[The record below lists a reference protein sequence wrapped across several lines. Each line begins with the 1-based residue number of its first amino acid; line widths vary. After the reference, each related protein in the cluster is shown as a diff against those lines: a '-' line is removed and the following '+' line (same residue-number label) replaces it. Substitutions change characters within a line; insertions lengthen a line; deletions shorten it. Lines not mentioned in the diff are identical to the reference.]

1 MKLLNSS
8 LLKYAAS
15 VYCNILNFMM
25 FSDMFHDINYNCYKG
40 NADEFKRHCS
50 FNLRIIDI
58 EAIHYTTYKNVL

>member
-25 FSDMFHDINYNCYKG
+25 FSDMFHDINY
-40 NADEFKRHCS
+40 
-50 FNLRIIDI
+50 LT
-58 EAIHYTTYKNVL
+58 AIKVMQTSLKDTVRSIYELLT

>member
-25 FSDMFHDINYNCYKG
+25 FSDMFHDINYLT
-40 NADEFKRHCS
+40 AI
-50 FNLRIIDI
+50 NLMQTSLKDTVRSIY
-58 EAIHYTTYKNVL
+58 ELLT